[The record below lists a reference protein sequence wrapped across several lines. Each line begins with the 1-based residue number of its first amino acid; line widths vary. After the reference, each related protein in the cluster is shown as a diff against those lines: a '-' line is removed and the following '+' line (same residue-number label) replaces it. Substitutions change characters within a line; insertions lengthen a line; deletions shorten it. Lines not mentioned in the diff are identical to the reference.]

1 MNEPDQISF
10 LPEDYL
16 DRKAQRRTN
25 VICAVLAGIV
35 MAAIGSAFSLT
46 EKVNRQAE
54 SQHAQVEQKYT
65 EAAKQIQQ
73 FQELGKEESKMAKQ
87 AELAAS
93 LLEKI
98 PRSIVLAEVSNS
110 VPTGVSLMEFTMD
123 SRRKTS
129 STANTPPPAPNKAPA
144 QNAAPDPI
152 AYDVTLTVTGIAG
165 NDVQVAEFIHRLGL
179 VPMFQDVNLVISD
192 EFTPDDKKVTLRRF
206 QVLMTLN
213 SDADLTALD
222 TSSSGR
228 NTTVQLPSN

>member
-1 MNEPDQISF
+1 MNEPEQISF

-16 DRKAQRRTN
+16 DQKAQRRTN

-54 SQHAQVEQKYT
+54 AQHAEVERQYT

-87 AELAAS
+87 AELASS

-98 PRSIVLAEVSNS
+98 PRSIVLAEVTNS
-110 VPTGVSLMEFTMD
+110 VPTGVSLMEFSLD
-123 SRRKTS
+123 SRRRVS
-129 STANTPPPAPNKAPA
+129 NTPAPDAGKAGA
-144 QNAAPDPI
+144 AAAAPEPI
-152 AYDVTLTVTGIAG
+152 AYDVTLSITGIAG

-192 EFTPDDKKVTLRRF
+192 EFTQDDTKMKLRRF
-206 QVLMTLN
+206 QVEMTLN
-213 SDADLTALD
+213 NDADLAELD
-222 TSSSGR
+222 ANSSSR
-228 NTTVQLPSN
+228 NTTVQLPGN